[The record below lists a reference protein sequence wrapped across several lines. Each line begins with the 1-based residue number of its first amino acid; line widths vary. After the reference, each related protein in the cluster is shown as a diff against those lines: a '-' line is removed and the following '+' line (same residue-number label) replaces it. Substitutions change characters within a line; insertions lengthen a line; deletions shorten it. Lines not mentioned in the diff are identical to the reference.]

1 MDKAEDVG
9 DMEAEEGQNEQQDGN
24 DQAANYGEPNV
35 SPIPQDELGPD
46 PVDID
51 SQPDSHF
58 LTSSVDQ
65 LQDVDGLEAKEGE
78 MEQQDEN
85 DQTANVSPFPQDQPG
100 FEPVDVGSQPDSSGA
115 GDPVVNTLSE
125 QEHFPPHLMN
135 TIEEKEDGETFTDED
150 EDEFLVL
157 DAEHPLVAKK
167 QAALKNQLDKELE
180 RLTMQLR
187 QEVGLERI
195 EAGQTE
201 DLYVEVFREQERLK
215 GLQARLADQ
224 KKSKLLGEENQ
235 RLAQEELK
243 AMRAR
248 NSNIKDKSAKT
259 RVNASKLQ
267 TELEKLNLHVTFAQQ
282 ISEDLQANVKA
293 TKNMTK
299 KVATEKSKVEDQKLK
314 QDLYVERL
322 TSELDKLKEQKD
334 LYEVQTYAQAE
345 TTQATKEALSE
356 AEMQMESLAMAQK
369 QLLQQW
375 NSSLLN
381 MRKQDEEFGALQ
393 QAINI
398 AEHQVIVMDREID
411 GNKKYLSELQEK
423 SETLTMLLNCA
434 EMDCDVTKKM
444 IAQKQAQH
452 EALQEQYSI
461 FLRALGQTERTLEEL
476 TKTDNGLQDDATD
489 QRRMLEK
496 SKNRHLEIENSIM
509 TQMLQ
514 KIMDNKAA
522 QYYQRLTNKKAALK
536 KEKVFHLWQLESS
549 VMTAALESNVI
560 NEKLENLARTQKELD
575 EEIRKYNKVIAS
587 NETNSSSIDALI
599 GQKQTTIANINKKI
613 ELIAARTGHE
623 DLSPLQIK
631 VQAIKN
637 QIEALAQKM
646 KNDQQMWLKHQG
658 TLIGITLEIQSHNK
672 EYNTLQAKYTV
683 ICQKKLYLERHL
695 EVLHRE
701 ENEVEKSK
709 KMLQRDLLKLNTLLS
724 KNSQLRLALEQESSV
739 METDFLHKL
748 REAERQSIEMEA
760 KLEKTQEEKERI
772 ISSLVEA
779 ERQIMLWEKKTHVM
793 KETRLVV
800 QEGQEE
806 VQIMRD
812 DVHRMERWL
821 SLLMKQR
828 EQLLR
833 DSVAVVERR
842 GYIIERNEVMARST
856 QKPTVKGELNLM
868 NDGLR
873 RKIKDTNKLVKE
885 YDQEIRELQEGQD
898 EFQNKAKKIQEMIDG
913 TPSTTTSLEAALQG
927 ETERLHEINNIIHRV
942 WVEMPKYQG
951 ALWKVLRSLSEF
963 TDLEG
968 GINRVE

>member
-613 ELIAARTGHE
+613 ELIAARTG
-623 DLSPLQIK
+623 
-631 VQAIKN
+631 
-637 QIEALAQKM
+637 
-646 KNDQQMWLKHQG
+646 
-658 TLIGITLEIQSHNK
+658 
-672 EYNTLQAKYTV
+672 
-683 ICQKKLYLERHL
+683 
-695 EVLHRE
+695 
-701 ENEVEKSK
+701 
-709 KMLQRDLLKLNTLLS
+709 
-724 KNSQLRLALEQESSV
+724 
-739 METDFLHKL
+739 
-748 REAERQSIEMEA
+748 
-760 KLEKTQEEKERI
+760 
-772 ISSLVEA
+772 
-779 ERQIMLWEKKTHVM
+779 
-793 KETRLVV
+793 
-800 QEGQEE
+800 
-806 VQIMRD
+806 
-812 DVHRMERWL
+812 RWL

>member
-9 DMEAEEGQNEQQDGN
+9 DMEAEEGRNEQQDGN

-35 SPIPQDELGPD
+35 TPIPQDELGPD

-65 LQDVDGLEAKEGE
+65 LEDVDGMEAKEGE

-100 FEPVDVGSQPDSSGA
+100 FDPVDVGSQPDSSGA

-201 DLYVEVFREQERLK
+201 DLYVQVFREQERLK
-215 GLQARLADQ
+215 GLQARLDDQ
-224 KKSKLLGEENQ
+224 QKSKLLGEENQ

-299 KVATEKSKVEDQKLK
+299 KVSTEKSKVEDQKLK

-461 FLRALGQTERTLEEL
+461 FLRALGETERTLEEL
-476 TKTDNGLQDDATD
+476 TKTDNGLQDDATA

-613 ELIAARTGHE
+613 ELIAARTG
-623 DLSPLQIK
+623 
-631 VQAIKN
+631 
-637 QIEALAQKM
+637 
-646 KNDQQMWLKHQG
+646 
-658 TLIGITLEIQSHNK
+658 
-672 EYNTLQAKYTV
+672 
-683 ICQKKLYLERHL
+683 
-695 EVLHRE
+695 
-701 ENEVEKSK
+701 
-709 KMLQRDLLKLNTLLS
+709 
-724 KNSQLRLALEQESSV
+724 
-739 METDFLHKL
+739 
-748 REAERQSIEMEA
+748 
-760 KLEKTQEEKERI
+760 
-772 ISSLVEA
+772 
-779 ERQIMLWEKKTHVM
+779 
-793 KETRLVV
+793 
-800 QEGQEE
+800 
-806 VQIMRD
+806 
-812 DVHRMERWL
+812 RWL